1 MPNEFPRE
9 LPRGWDAARGR
20 RIATAP
26 GDPTRHAAQSRSSHR
41 SSDLNNVIIDR
52 SPRLNPR
59 EREVVHPSHVPLP
72 APTPID
78 EYLTPEQ
85 VAATFGASVDSVYR
99 WFQNEEGVIDL
110 GSRETMHKRRKR
122 CLRIPRKVLD
132 RFIAEH
138 QVCRQR
144 SGQRAA

>member
-1 MPNEFPRE
+1 
-9 LPRGWDAARGR
+9 
-20 RIATAP
+20 
-26 GDPTRHAAQSRSSHR
+26 
-41 SSDLNNVIIDR
+41 LNNVIIDS

-59 EREVVHPSHVPLP
+59 EREVVHPLHVPLP
-72 APTPID
+72 APAPID

-110 GSRETMHKRRKR
+110 GSRETMHKRHKR
-122 CLRIPRKVLD
+122 RLRIPRKVLD